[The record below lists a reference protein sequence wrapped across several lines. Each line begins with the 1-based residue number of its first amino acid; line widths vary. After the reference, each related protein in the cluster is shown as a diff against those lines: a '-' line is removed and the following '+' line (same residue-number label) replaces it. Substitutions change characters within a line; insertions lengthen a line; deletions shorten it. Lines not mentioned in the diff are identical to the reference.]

1 MEPFL
6 SKYQCGFKEGYS
18 TQYCLLSMLKKWKRV
33 VDNGKVFGIL
43 LTDLSKAFDC
53 LSHELLLAKLHAYG
67 FSFSA
72 LRLIHSYLTN
82 RKQRTKINSSYSSWQ
97 EILFGVPQGSILGP
111 SLFNIFL
118 CDTFFVVSQTDF
130 AAYADDNTPYS
141 DNQMKANK
149 DKCHLIVSNNVKVS
163 MKIDSIEVENSHC
176 EKPVGVKDDRE
187 LKFKEHLEGI
197 IKKASKKVNVL
208 SRITPYMNIA
218 KRKLLMNSFFISQFN
233 YCPLIW
239 MCHSRTINNKI
250 NSLHERCLRIIYN
263 DYRSSFEYLL
273 DRDKGVTIHLKSVRT
288 LAIEMFKVSKNLSP
302 QLVTEIFE
310 KRNNVYDLRNPSDF
324 VRPRIRSV
332 FNGEESISYLG
343 PKMWDIVPPEL
354 KALETVNA
362 FKIEIKKWKPEC
374 PCRLCTYQQKI
385 KYK

>member
-1 MEPFL
+1 
-6 SKYQCGFKEGYS
+6 
-18 TQYCLLSMLKKWKRV
+18 
-33 VDNGKVFGIL
+33 
-43 LTDLSKAFDC
+43 
-53 LSHELLLAKLHAYG
+53 
-67 FSFSA
+67 
-72 LRLIHSYLTN
+72 
-82 RKQRTKINSSYSSWQ
+82 
-97 EILFGVPQGSILGP
+97 
-111 SLFNIFL
+111 
-118 CDTFFVVSQTDF
+118 
-130 AAYADDNTPYS
+130 
-141 DNQMKANK
+141 
-149 DKCHLIVSNNVKVS
+149 
-163 MKIDSIEVENSHC
+163 
-176 EKPVGVKDDRE
+176 
-187 LKFKEHLEGI
+187 
-197 IKKASKKVNVL
+197 
-208 SRITPYMNIA
+208 
-218 KRKLLMNSFFISQFN
+218 MNSFFISQFN

-343 PKMWDIVPPEL
+343 PKIWDIVPPEL

-374 PCRLCTYQQKI
+374 PCRLCKPFIQNVGFS
-385 KYK
+385 